1 VQLVVGMGPARR
13 AVLAVALLG
22 ATLAVA
28 APASARD
35 AVVTSF
41 DGTRITTHFFPAE
54 GLAPGRRAPTVL
66 QGPGWSSPGSTNP
79 DAETSTGAGVVGL
92 GPLRRAGYN
101 VVTWDP
107 RGFGTSGGVV
117 QIDSPRFEGR
127 DVSALLDF
135 VTRQPEALVDRGRD
149 PRVGM
154 TGASYGGGI
163 QLVAAAIDRRIDA
176 IVPDIAWHSLRTSL
190 YPHAT
195 AKTGWSN
202 LLYAAAGLA
211 GGRLDPRIG
220 VANTEASTTGVIS
233 PASVGFF
240 ASRGPGPQ
248 LVSRIRAPTLLI
260 QGTVDTLF
268 PLQEAVTNFQ
278 LLRAAGTPVKMLW
291 FCGGHG
297 LCLTPQGDTSRIER
311 ASLDWL
317 ARHLKRD
324 RSVSTGRRFEYLDQT
339 GTSLTA
345 TDYPLPAGRPLVGT
359 GDGRLRL
366 VPEGGSG
373 PAPLTG
379 AATALAPVV
388 GTRATNAVDVLIR
401 GRLGG
406 RVLGAPFLSLTYRGT
421 APGRRARI
429 LAQLVDEA
437 TGTVLSNI
445 VTPVPLHLDGRRRRI
460 NLPLEVVTAAAPS
473 TARFTLQLTAQSS
486 QYDVRPRGGSVT
498 FSRIRIALPTVR
510 GT

>member
-1 VQLVVGMGPARR
+1 V
-13 AVLAVALLG
+13 
-22 ATLAVA
+22 
-28 APASARD
+28 PAS
-35 AVVTSF
+35 
-41 DGTRITTHFFPAE
+41 GT
-54 GLAPGRRAPTVL
+54 
-66 QGPGWSSPGSTNP
+66 
-79 DAETSTGAGVVGL
+79 VGI

-107 RGFGTSGGVV
+107 RGFGTSTGLV

-135 VTRQPEALVDRGRD
+135 VARQPEALVDRGRD

-154 TGASYGGGI
+154 TGGSYGGGI

-190 YPHAT
+190 YLNAT

-202 LLYAAAGLA
+202 LLYAAAGLR

-220 VANTEASTTGVIS
+220 QANREASTTGVVS
-233 PASVGFF
+233 RASERFF
-240 ASRGPGPQ
+240 ASRGPGS
-248 LVSRIRAPTLLI
+248 LVSRIRAPTLII

-268 PLQEAVTNFQ
+268 PLREAATNYR

-297 LCLTPQGDTSRIER
+297 VCLTPQGDPVGVSPIER
-311 ASLDWL
+311 VSLDWL
-317 ARHLKRD
+317 ARYLKRD
-324 RSVSTGRRFEYLDQT
+324 RGVRTGPRFEFTDQT
-339 GTSLTA
+339 GATRTA
-345 TDYPLPAGRPLVGT
+345 PDYPLPAGRPLAATGAGT
-359 GDGRLRL
+359 LRL
-366 VPEGGSG
+366 LPEGGSG

-379 AATALAPVV
+379 AAVALAPAV
-388 GTRATNAVDVLIR
+388 GTRAGNAVNVAIS
-401 GRLGG
+401 GRTGA
-406 RVLGAPFLSLTYRGT
+406 RVLGAPRLTATYRGR
-421 APGRRARI
+421 APRPRARV

-445 VTPVPLHLDGRRRRI
+445 VTPVPLQLDGRRRTVS
-460 NLPLEVVTAAAPS
+460 LPLEVVSAAAGR
-473 TARFTLQLTAQSS
+473 AKRFTLQITAQSS
-486 QYDVRPRGGSVT
+486 QYDVRPAGGSVT

-510 GT
+510 GAAQP

>member
-1 VQLVVGMGPARR
+1 MGPARR

-22 ATLAVA
+22 ATLVVA
-28 APASARD
+28 PPASARD

-54 GLAPGRRAPTVL
+54 GVAPGQRVPTVL
-66 QGPGWSSPGSTNP
+66 QGPGWSSPGSTAQ
-79 DAETSTGAGVVGL
+79 DAPTSTGGGTVGI

-107 RGFGTSGGVV
+107 RGFGTSTGVV

-135 VTRQPEALVDRGRD
+135 VARQPEALVDRGRD

-154 TGASYGGGI
+154 TGGSYGGGI

-176 IVPDIAWHSLRTSL
+176 IVPDIAWNSLRTSL
-190 YPHAT
+190 YLNAT
-195 AKTGWSN
+195 AKTGWSS
-202 LLYAAAGLA
+202 LLYAAAGLN
-211 GGRLDPRIG
+211 GGRLDPRIDE
-220 VANTEASTTGVIS
+220 ANEEASTTGVIS
-233 PASVGFF
+233 PAGVRFF
-240 ASRGPGPQ
+240 ASRGPGS
-248 LVSRIRAPTLLI
+248 LVSDIRAPTLII

-268 PLQEAVTNFQ
+268 PLREAVANYR

-297 LCLTPQGDTSRIER
+297 ICLTPQGDTSRIER

-324 RSVSTGRRFEYLDQT
+324 RSVSTGARFEYLDQT
-339 GTSLTA
+339 GASLTA
-345 TDYPLPAGRPLVGT
+345 RDYPLPASRPLVATGT
-359 GDGRLRL
+359 GTLRL

-379 AATALAPVV
+379 AAVALAPVV
-388 GTRATNAVDVLIR
+388 GTRATNAVDVAIR

-406 RVLGAPFLSLTYRGT
+406 RVVGAPRLSLTYSGS
-421 APGRRARI
+421 APRPRARI
-429 LAQLVDEA
+429 VAQLVDEA
-437 TGTVLSNI
+437 TDTVLSNI
-445 VTPVPLHLDGRRRRI
+445 VTPVPLRLDGRRRTVD
-460 NLPLEVVTAAAPS
+460 LPLEVVTAAAPS

-510 GT
+510 RAS

>member
-1 VQLVVGMGPARR
+1 MGPARR
-13 AVLAVALLG
+13 AVLALLG
-22 ATLAVA
+22 AGLAVA
-28 APASARD
+28 PPASARD

-41 DGTRITTHFFPAE
+41 DGTRITTHFYPAD

-66 QGPGWSSPGSTNP
+66 QGPGWSSPGSTDP
-79 DAETSTGAGVVGL
+79 DAATSTGAGVVGL

-107 RGFGTSGGVV
+107 RGFGTSTGVV
-117 QIDSPRFEGR
+117 QVDSPRFEGR

-135 VTRQPEALVDRGRD
+135 VARQPEALVDRGRD

-163 QLVAAAIDRRIDA
+163 QLVAAAIDQRIDA

-190 YPHAT
+190 YPNAT

-202 LLYAAAGLA
+202 LLYAAAGLR

-220 VANTEASTTGVIS
+220 QANREASTTGVIS
-233 PASVGFF
+233 PASVRFF
-240 ASRGPGPQ
+240 ASRGPGPV

-268 PLQEAVTNFQ
+268 PLREAVTNFQ
-278 LLRAAGTPVKMLW
+278 LLRVARTPVKMLW

-297 LCLTPQGDTSRIER
+297 VCLTPQGDPIGVSPIER

-317 ARHLKRD
+317 ARYLKRD
-324 RSVSTGRRFEYLDQT
+324 RSARTGPRFEYTDQT
-339 GTSLTA
+339 GAALTA
-345 TDYPLPAGRPLVGT
+345 RDYPLPAGRPLVGT
-359 GDGRLRL
+359 GAGTLRL

-379 AATALAPVV
+379 AAVALAPVV
-388 GTRATNAVDVLIR
+388 GTRATNAVDVAI
-401 GRLGG
+401 GG
-406 RVLGAPFLSLTYRGT
+406 RTATRVVGAPFLSATYRGR
-421 APGRRARI
+421 APRRRARV
-429 LAQLVDEA
+429 LAQLVDESS
-437 TGTVLSNI
+437 GTVLSNI
-445 VTPVPLHLDGRRRRI
+445 VTPVPLHLDGRRRRV
-460 NLPLEVVTAAAPS
+460 NLPLEIVSAAAGR
-473 TARFTLQLTAQSS
+473 AKRFTLQLTAQSS
-486 QYDVRPRGGSVT
+486 QYDARPAGGSVT
-498 FSRIRIALPTVR
+498 FSSIRIALPTVGR
-510 GT
+510 

>member
-1 VQLVVGMGPARR
+1 MDPARR
-13 AVLAVALLG
+13 AVLAVALLSAG
-22 ATLAVA
+22 LVVA
-28 APASARD
+28 PSASARD

-41 DGTRITTHFFPAE
+41 DGTRITTHFFPAD
-54 GLAPGRRAPTVL
+54 GLTPGQRAPTVL

-79 DAETSTGAGVVGL
+79 DAETSTGGGTVGL

-107 RGFGTSGGVV
+107 RGFGTSTGVV
-117 QIDSPRFEGR
+117 EIDSPRFEGR

-135 VTRQPEALVDRGRD
+135 VALQPEALVDRGRD

-154 TGASYGGGI
+154 TGGSYGGGI

-190 YPHAT
+190 YLNAT

-202 LLYAAAGLA
+202 LLYAAAGLR

-220 VANTEASTTGVIS
+220 EANREANTTGVIS
-233 PASVGFF
+233 PAGVRFF
-240 ASRGPGPQ
+240 ASRGPGE
-248 LVSRIRAPTLLI
+248 LVKRIRAPTLII

-268 PLQEAVTNFQ
+268 PLREAVTNYR

-297 LCLTPQGDTSRIER
+297 VCLTPQGDPGRIER

-324 RSVSTGRRFEYLDQT
+324 RNVRTGPRFEYTDQT
-339 GTSLTA
+339 GASLTA
-345 TDYPLPAGRPLVGT
+345 RDYPLPAARPLVGT

-366 VPEGGSG
+366 VAEGGSG
-373 PAPLTG
+373 PATLPA
-379 AATALAPVV
+379 AATALAQVV
-388 GTRATNAVDVLIR
+388 GTRATNTVDVTIR
-401 GRLGG
+401 GRRGG
-406 RVLGAPFLSLTYRGT
+406 RVLGAPFLTMTYRGS
-421 APGRRARI
+421 APRPRARV

-437 TGTVLSNI
+437 SGTVLSNI
-445 VTPVPLHLDGRRRRI
+445 VTPVPLHLDGRRRTVS
-460 NLPLEVVTAAAPS
+460 LPLEIVSAAAPS

-486 QYDVRPRGGSVT
+486 QYDARPAGGSVT

-510 GT
+510 GS